1 MVMPLLARGESSVDS
16 FAQVLRTF
24 QVCGRVILN
33 IGLLLTALSG
43 K

>member
-16 FAQVLRTF
+16 FAQVLR
-24 QVCGRVILN
+24 QVRGRVILN
-33 IGLLLTALSG
+33 IGLPLTALSG